1 MWLIIYQKSEKG
13 DTLYHL
19 LRYPPIHKIGY
30 VNSFGWKVISIQYF
44 YKNKFVD
51 YDKYQHERYKKYK
64 KRKEK
69 TKFRKILDIIK
80 EK

>member
-13 DTLYHL
+13 DTLCHL
-19 LRYPPIHKIGY
+19 LKYPPIHKIGY
-30 VNSFGWKVISIQYF
+30 ENSFGWIVLGIQYF
-44 YKNKFVD
+44 NKNKFVD
-51 YDKYQHERYKKYK
+51 YDSYRHNRYKKYI

-69 TKFRKILDIIK
+69 TKFRKILDILK